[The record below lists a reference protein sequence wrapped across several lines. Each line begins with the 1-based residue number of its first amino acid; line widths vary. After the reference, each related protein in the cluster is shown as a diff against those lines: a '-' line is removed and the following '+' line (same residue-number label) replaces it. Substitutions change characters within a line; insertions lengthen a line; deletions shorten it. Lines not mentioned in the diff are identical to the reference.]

1 MAAPIES
8 KAGTEANHLLIQTV
22 HACFSWNLTLRDRE
36 SRQLL
41 NYFCRSLVCFV
52 FFFFL
57 VVAEWKGLFLSTYPA
72 ARAQANSLHQYGAY
86 CHPPGSADAGF
97 PRRRRRE
104 IYPVASLYSVS
115 FLCLRVGLDGHVWR
129 AAAHRSI
136 QAGTHRHA
144 VNSFMFMRSSTSP
157 PGHFEFLPTEMGR
170 WRVGSYREVSF
181 LCVWVCV
188 CAGV

>member
-8 KAGTEANHLLIQTV
+8 KAGAEANHLLIQTV
-22 HACFSWNLTLRDRE
+22 RACFSWNLTPRDRE
-36 SRQLL
+36 TAVS
-41 NYFCRSLVCFV
+41 CRITSAGV
-52 FFFFL
+52 FFFS
-57 VVAEWKGLFLSTYPA
+57 LSFSPLQNGKVSFCLPNPL
-72 ARAQANSLHQYGAY
+72 QANSLHQYGAY

-129 AAAHRSI
+129 AAVHRSI
-136 QAGTHRHA
+136 QAGTHRHV
-144 VNSFMFMRSSTSP
+144 VNSFMFMRSSTAP

-170 WRVGSYREVSF
+170 
-181 LCVWVCV
+181 
-188 CAGV
+188 